1 MSPTSRNPDKEIH
14 HFLRRKYL
22 VNVVIEQ
29 NLWGLVNIFFSDIHI
44 YRGIKNG
51 SHEIKGW
58 ISKEKLITENCE
70 KQKGDKKIPPTH
82 HHHLDVKADWD
93 LEAKKNK
100 NDRIGKESKRM
111 NLGTSK
117 NLQSEKIFF
126 ASC

>member
-1 MSPTSRNPDKEIH
+1 MALTKLK
-14 HFLRRKYL
+14 FGFQK
-22 VNVVIEQ
+22 
-29 NLWGLVNIFFSDIHI
+29 
-44 YRGIKNG
+44 K
-51 SHEIKGW
+51 
-58 ISKEKLITENCE
+58 KLITENCE

-117 NLQSEKIFF
+117 NLQSGKIFLHLVSSAAHLDRWRYGPF
-126 ASC
+126 MAAKNFEKNVPWEN